1 MAAAYPRGLGMK
13 GFSVPSPLSWHER
26 ALWLGRLGL
35 RPERSRGAFLGAGG
49 VDLASRDALPP
60 EISLHG
66 AGAHKQ
72 WGRMENA
79 LCLRFFICRNRST
92 AGVCDCSAESLA
104 NSKCSINGSHRDECY
119 SLHSLHKLFLNA
131 VTVLSPGPVRGQRD
145 KAQFLPSMSSPF
157 KASQTNR

>member
-35 RPERSRGAFLGAGG
+35 RPERSKGAFLGPWG

-72 WGRMENA
+72 WGHKENA
-79 LCLRFFICRNRST
+79 LCLSFFICKNACT
-92 AGVCDCSAESLA
+92 MTVPLLACVMCSAESLA
-104 NSKCSINGSHRDECY
+104 NS
-119 SLHSLHKLFLNA
+119 
-131 VTVLSPGPVRGQRD
+131 
-145 KAQFLPSMSSPF
+145 AQ
-157 KASQTNR
+157 